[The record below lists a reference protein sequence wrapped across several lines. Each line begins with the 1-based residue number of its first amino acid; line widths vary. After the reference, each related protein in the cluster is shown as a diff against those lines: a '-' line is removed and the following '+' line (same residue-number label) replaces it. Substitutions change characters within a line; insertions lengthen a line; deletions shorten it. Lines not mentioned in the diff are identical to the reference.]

1 MTTFC
6 QIKTVELYLRK
17 LNFECVK
24 SILSDQ
30 VFNVLLTNE
39 QALIHNQNNW
49 SAFFFET

>member
-1 MTTFC
+1 MVTFC
-6 QIKTVELYLRK
+6 HIKTVEPYLRK

-24 SILSDQ
+24 SILSEQ